1 MEVDRFDMHGGVE
14 LAMIHMYIDIQKC
27 NFGGGGVPG
36 EMVGIAAVEA
46 FKDLGEG
53 VGTMR
58 P

>member
-1 MEVDRFDMHGGVE
+1 MWMWMEITVIQ
-14 LAMIHMYIDIQKC
+14 AYIDIQKC